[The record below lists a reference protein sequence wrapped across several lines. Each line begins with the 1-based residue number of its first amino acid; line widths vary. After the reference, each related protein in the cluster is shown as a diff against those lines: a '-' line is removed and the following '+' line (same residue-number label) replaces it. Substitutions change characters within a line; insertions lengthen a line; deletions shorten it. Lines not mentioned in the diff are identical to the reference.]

1 MSLIVKICGLS
12 TPETVEAALRAGA
25 DMIGLNFFPPSP
37 RYVAPERVAA
47 LAAVARGRMAVT
59 ALTVDMDEEGVAA
72 MAVATLG
79 RV

>member
-37 RYVAPERVAA
+37 RYVAPERAA
-47 LAAVARGRMAVT
+47 AQPFRSPRYPIAGSRISP
-59 ALTVDMDEEGVAA
+59 
-72 MAVATLG
+72 
-79 RV
+79 